1 MIKLTIVENGAT
13 KQLNIGLDVVTI
25 GRAAEN
31 LVKLD
36 DKKSSRKH
44 GKIEVT
50 SDGLMFTDL
59 GSSNGTKLNGQT
71 VTSSRLK
78 AGDEIVIGE
87 AKIIILDAPAP
98 AAVVTAP
105 APAPVMAAPKPAE
118 VVAKE
123 PVPAEDKAEVR
134 KKIEERLSAVSRA
147 KVASPVWVKWATAAG
162 ILVAVAIIGLIA
174 VNNLKGK
181 KIPAGPP
188 TVAAED
194 PLKDANAAVKAFAAE
209 VDAAPRVMPG
219 HFDRLEHLAAEWGP
233 LYTRAMKKDKTLVS
247 NPLIELGTAMRTRR
261 AGEVAASYARLS
273 EAVLA
278 ALGKKAYAEALA
290 ATKQLQTEVG
300 DDLPG
305 VVADLKTRVDVAVQE
320 DYAAVKTFSDGLEKF
335 GRWDEAKRH
344 IAQHAP
350 RFVGTDKEAILS
362 GRATQITAL
371 AEAKAAEKAKPKPVE
386 PPPVAV
392 KPTDTPKPVKPNETP
407 TPVKPN
413 ETPTPV
419 KPNETPAPVPAT
431 AAMAT
436 LIEKMTA
443 DTAKS
448 PLVGRTYE
456 FADGKKGTITLVDPN
471 LVTATIDGEPQNI
484 GWTSIPAKTIV
495 LMAGAHKLEAEDK
508 LLVAELAY
516 TNDLKEE
523 GATLLK
529 EYVGS
534 KGTNEYKERKP
545 KMDALLARL
554 RNEDVPEGG
563 YIYNGTKW
571 GWESHAEMVNREALA
586 DAAVL
591 CKEMKGDTI
600 KEVDKDFKK
609 VLAILADPEVTE
621 ANRDAI
627 KKDTLAALGEYK
639 SKRLKA
645 IKSKANKGALQGLM
659 KAKKEL
665 DEARKAALTVIY
677 DHKIYPD
684 ENHGIVGQPKVDE
697 KVKAVRDF
705 WNGNASGII
714 SPDVAREID
723 AVRKLNNSYLSQLG
737 EAPSDEDLK
746 EFDDIVNNLT
756 GKAQVG
762 IREVAASGAEREMYT
777 YNKRVSKYNREVF
790 KVQDGKVSK
799 TCVDQAEVNN
809 AYREMMG
816 RRYVAMEASLCRAAQ
831 FHTENMA
838 AAGSIWHE
846 GSDGS
851 PGSRCQKEGFS
862 GPVGENCAMGYDGPE
877 AVHNGWY
884 NSSGHHRNMLS
895 DSWNVIGVGNSG
907 NFWTQN
913 FGIGSMPPEFAGVK

>member
-1 MIKLTIVENGAT
+1 MIKLTIVEGGTT

-25 GRAAEN
+25 GRASEN
-31 LVKLD
+31 LVKLE

-44 GKIEVT
+44 AKIEIT
-50 SDGLMFTDL
+50 PEGLAYTDL
-59 GSSNGTKLNGQT
+59 GSSNGSKLNGQAT
-71 VTSSRLK
+71 TSARLK

-87 AKIIILDAPAP
+87 AKIIILEAPATAAAIAAPAP
-98 AAVVTAP
+98 SPALAP
-105 APAPVMAAPKPAE
+105 APAPKQVE

-123 PVPAEDKAEVR
+123 PVPAEDRAEVK
-134 KKIEERLSAVSRA
+134 KKIEERLSALDRA
-147 KVASPVWVKWATAAG
+147 KVETAPWVKWATAAS
-162 ILVAVAIIGLIA
+162 ILVALGVVGLIA
-174 VNNLKGK
+174 YNGLNK
-181 KIPAGPP
+181 KQPAPAP
-188 TVAAED
+188 VAVQD
-194 PLKDANAAVKAFAAE
+194 PLKDADNAVKEFKAR
-209 VDAAPRVMPG
+209 VDAAPRLNSG
-219 HFDRLEHLAAEWGP
+219 HFDELERLASEYGN
-233 LYTRAMKKDKTLVS
+233 LYAKYSKNK
-247 NPLIELGTAMRTRR
+247 NFNALIELSSMMSGRR
-261 AGEVAASYARLS
+261 GSEVAASYARNS

-278 ALGKKAYAEALA
+278 ALGKKKYADALA
-290 ATKQLQTEVG
+290 ALKQLQVEVA

-305 VVADLKTRVDVAVQE
+305 VVADLKTRADAAVEE
-320 DYAAVKTFSDGLEKF
+320 DFTTVKTFNEGLEKF

-344 IAQHAP
+344 IAEHAP
-350 RFVGTDKEAILS
+350 RFAGTRYQSTLTA
-362 GRATQITAL
+362 RAAQITAL
-371 AEAKAAEKAKPKPVE
+371 AEAKAAEAALPKPVE
-386 PPPVAV
+386 PPVVVRPN
-392 KPTDTPKPVKPNETP
+392 DTTP
-407 TPVKPN
+407 TPTRPTDPAKPVD
-413 ETPTPV
+413 PTKPV
-419 KPNETPAPVPAT
+419 DPAKPVVPAAST
-431 AAMAT
+431 VLASLVEKLAANPVA
-436 LIEKMTA
+436 
-443 DTAKS
+443 S
-448 PLVGRTYE
+448 PIIGRTFE
-456 FADGKKGTITLVDPN
+456 FADGAKGIVTLVDPN
-471 LVTATIDGEPQNI
+471 LVTAAFDGEPQNI
-484 GWTSIPAKTIV
+484 GWNDVPIKTVIQ
-495 LMAGAHKLEAEDK
+495 MAAISKLEPADK

-516 TNDLKEE
+516 TNDLKDE

-534 KGTNEYKERKP
+534 KGTTEYKERKP
-545 KMDALLARL
+545 KLDALLARL
-554 RNEDVPEGG
+554 RKESIPEGG
-563 YIYNGTKW
+563 YLYNGKW
-571 GWESHAEMVNREALA
+571 GWESHTEMVNREALS
-586 DAAVL
+586 DTAAL
-591 CKEMKGDTI
+591 CKEIKGDTI

-621 ANRDAI
+621 ENRASI

-639 SKRLKA
+639 AKRLKA

-659 KAKKEL
+659 AAKKKL
-665 DEARKAALTVIY
+665 DEGRKDALTVIY

-697 KVKAVRDF
+697 KVKVVRDF

-723 AVRKLNNSYLSQLG
+723 AVKRLNDQYLSQLG

-756 GKAQVG
+756 GKAQIG
-762 IREVAASGAEREMYT
+762 IREVAASGPEREMYT
-777 YNKRVSKYNREVF
+777 YNKRVSRFNKEVF
-790 KVQDGKVSK
+790 NTTKGKVNRS
-799 TCVDQAEVNN
+799 CVDQAEVNN

-816 RRYVAMEASLCRAAQ
+816 RRYVAMDEALCRAAQ

-851 PGSRCQKEGFS
+851 PGSRCAKEGFS

-895 DSWNVIGVGNSG
+895 DAWNLIGVGNSG